1 MMKSLCKNADQD
13 DLKKV
18 FKLIRELSPKMNFS
32 AYLYAIFKA
41 NKMLEM
47 EADIMAEIL
56 EFDLNADFWYDEK
69 TLGGKLRAQWEAE
82 GLEKGIE
89 KGIEKG
95 VDLMVKLLHEG
106 LSLEEATQKIRSM
119 GGTHM

>member
-1 MMKSLCKNADQD
+1 
-13 DLKKV
+13 
-18 FKLIRELSPKMNFS
+18 
-32 AYLYAIFKA
+32 
-41 NKMLEM
+41 
-47 EADIMAEIL
+47 MAEIL

-89 KGIEKG
+89 KGLEKGMEKGIEKGIEKG